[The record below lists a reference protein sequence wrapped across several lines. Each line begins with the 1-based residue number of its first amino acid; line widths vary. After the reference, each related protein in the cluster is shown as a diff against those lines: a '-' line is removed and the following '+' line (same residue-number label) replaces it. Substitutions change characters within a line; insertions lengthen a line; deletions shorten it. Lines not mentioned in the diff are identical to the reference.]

1 LAHGQTN
8 TDEPEPGE
16 AERFV
21 PSGAPS
27 RAGADRF
34 AGNAV
39 AAKDDDE
46 GDDFNFDRK
55 TNPSKLTSVKGV
67 DRTVSQPNPADVE
80 DLPSDSTLPFR
91 KPVQSVAEP
100 APLND
105 LVLEG
110 AGDAP
115 QPIQNDRSTDAARS
129 YPVAAND
136 TYWTIAKEA
145 YGSGAYFKAI
155 YEHNRRRLNNASAL
169 RPGMQLTLPDKATLE
184 RLYPTLCPRPQRVA
198 AAATATRASATSR
211 GNGREHVVS
220 DGDTLY
226 DVARRRLGN
235 AKRWAEI
242 YELNRDVIG
251 AASDRLE
258 PGTQLVL
265 PE

>member
-1 LAHGQTN
+1 
-8 TDEPEPGE
+8 
-16 AERFV
+16 
-21 PSGAPS
+21 
-27 RAGADRF
+27 
-34 AGNAV
+34 
-39 AAKDDDE
+39 
-46 GDDFNFDRK
+46 
-55 TNPSKLTSVKGV
+55 
-67 DRTVSQPNPADVE
+67 
-80 DLPSDSTLPFR
+80 LPSDSTLPFH

-105 LVLEG
+105 LALEG

-115 QPIQNDRSTDAARS
+115 QPIQNDRSTDSARN
-129 YPVAAND
+129 YAVAASD

-198 AAATATRASATSR
+198 AAATARRASATLTA
-211 GNGREHVVS
+211 NGREHVVS

-265 PE
+265 PATD